1 MENVENMSVQEEQN
15 ADQQDAFLDGWGDE
29 QTAQDAPETSET
41 AEGEDTAE
49 EETETASETEGA
61 QSASDGRAAETA
73 AEAGAEAQTETTE
86 QKADA
91 PEKTWTL
98 RHMDETK
105 NVGEAE
111 MVTLAQ
117 KGMDYDR
124 IRAKYDESKPAMEIL
139 SIFAKQKGVSV
150 ADYVSF
156 LRTEAKKADG
166 LSEAEARRSIELEDR
181 EAAVTAREA
190 EQAAER
196 QAAEQ
201 ANAAANAAAQRRKA
215 DIDEF
220 AREYPDVARN
230 PDAIPKEVWD
240 AVAAGSSLTV
250 AYAKYTAKQAR
261 ERPSAPEA
269 PHRRRIR
276 TSKTPHAPPGV
287 CRAPDRTPAGA
298 TRSWRDGANNLPF
311 RRRADEREE

>member
-29 QTAQDAPETSET
+29 QTAQDAPETSEI

-61 QSASDGRAAETA
+61 QSASDGGAAETA

-261 ERPSAPEA
+261 EEA
-269 PHRRRIR
+269 ER
-276 TSKTPHAPPGV
+276 
-287 CRAPDRTPAGA
+287 
-298 TRSWRDGANNLPF
+298 TRSAAQAAQQNVKNAARSTGSMQSAGQNAGGRDPF
-311 RRRADEREE
+311 LEGWGE

>member
-49 EETETASETEGA
+49 EETEPASETEGA
-61 QSASDGRAAETA
+61 QSASDGGAAETA

-201 ANAAANAAAQRRKA
+201 ANAAASAAAQRRKA

-261 ERPSAPEA
+261 EEAERTRIAAQAAQQNVKNAARSTGSMQSA
-269 PHRRRIR
+269 
-276 TSKTPHAPPGV
+276 GQN
-287 CRAPDRTPAGA
+287 AGG
-298 TRSWRDGANNLPF
+298 RDPF
-311 RRRADEREE
+311 LEGWGE

>member
-15 ADQQDAFLDGWGDE
+15 ADQQDAFLDGWGDK

-49 EETETASETEGA
+49 EVTETASETEGA
-61 QSASDGRAAETA
+61 QSASDGGAAEA
-73 AEAGAEAQTETTE
+73 VAEAGAEAQTETTE

-261 ERPSAPEA
+261 EEA
-269 PHRRRIR
+269 ER
-276 TSKTPHAPPGV
+276 
-287 CRAPDRTPAGA
+287 
-298 TRSWRDGANNLPF
+298 TRSAAQAAQQNVKNAARSTGSMQSAGQNAGGRDPF
-311 RRRADEREE
+311 LEGWGE

>member
-41 AEGEDTAE
+41 AEGEDMTE
-49 EETETASETEGA
+49 EVTETASETEDA
-61 QSASDGRAAETA
+61 QSASDGVAAETA

-98 RHMDETK
+98 RHMDEIK

-261 ERPSAPEA
+261 EEA
-269 PHRRRIR
+269 ER
-276 TSKTPHAPPGV
+276 
-287 CRAPDRTPAGA
+287 
-298 TRSWRDGANNLPF
+298 TRSAAQAAQQNVKNAARSTGSMQSAGQNAGGRDPF
-311 RRRADEREE
+311 LEGWGE

>member
-41 AEGEDTAE
+41 AEGEDAAE
-49 EETETASETEGA
+49 EVTETASETEGA
-61 QSASDGRAAETA
+61 QSAPDGGAAETA

-139 SIFAKQKGVSV
+139 SIFAKQQGVSV

-261 ERPSAPEA
+261 EEA
-269 PHRRRIR
+269 ER
-276 TSKTPHAPPGV
+276 
-287 CRAPDRTPAGA
+287 
-298 TRSWRDGANNLPF
+298 TRSAAQAAQQNIKNAARSTGSMQSAGQNAGGRDPF
-311 RRRADEREE
+311 LEGWGE

>member
-1 MENVENMSVQEEQN
+1 MENVENMSVQEGQSV
-15 ADQQDAFLDGWGDE
+15 DQQDAFLDGWGDE

-61 QSASDGRAAETA
+61 QSAPDGGAAETA

-261 ERPSAPEA
+261 EEA
-269 PHRRRIR
+269 ER
-276 TSKTPHAPPGV
+276 
-287 CRAPDRTPAGA
+287 
-298 TRSWRDGANNLPF
+298 TRSAAQAAQQNVKNAARSTGSMQSAGQNAGGRDPF
-311 RRRADEREE
+311 LEGWGE

>member
-1 MENVENMSVQEEQN
+1 MENVENMSVQEEQT

-41 AEGEDTAE
+41 AEGEDTTE
-49 EETETASETEGA
+49 EVTETASETEDA
-61 QSASDGRAAETA
+61 QSASDGGAAETA

-190 EQAAER
+190 EQAAE
-196 QAAEQ
+196 Q

-261 ERPSAPEA
+261 EEA
-269 PHRRRIR
+269 ER
-276 TSKTPHAPPGV
+276 
-287 CRAPDRTPAGA
+287 
-298 TRSWRDGANNLPF
+298 TRSAAQAAQQNVKNAARSTGSMQSAGQNAGGRDPF
-311 RRRADEREE
+311 LEGWGE

>member
-41 AEGEDTAE
+41 AEGEDAAE
-49 EETETASETEGA
+49 EVTETASETDGA
-61 QSASDGRAAETA
+61 QSAPDGGAAETA

-261 ERPSAPEA
+261 EEAERTRIAAQAAQQNVKNAARSTGSMQSA
-269 PHRRRIR
+269 
-276 TSKTPHAPPGV
+276 GQN
-287 CRAPDRTPAGA
+287 AGG
-298 TRSWRDGANNLPF
+298 RDPF
-311 RRRADEREE
+311 LEGWGE

>member
-1 MENVENMSVQEEQN
+1 MENVENMSVQEEQT

-41 AEGEDTAE
+41 AEGEDTTE
-49 EETETASETEGA
+49 EVTETASEAEGA
-61 QSASDGRAAETA
+61 QSAPDGGAAETA

-261 ERPSAPEA
+261 EEA
-269 PHRRRIR
+269 ER
-276 TSKTPHAPPGV
+276 
-287 CRAPDRTPAGA
+287 
-298 TRSWRDGANNLPF
+298 TRSAAQAAQQNIKNAARSTGSMQSAGQNAGGRDPF
-311 RRRADEREE
+311 LEGWGE

>member
-49 EETETASETEGA
+49 EETETASETEDA
-61 QSASDGRAAETA
+61 QSASDGGAAETT

-261 ERPSAPEA
+261 EEA
-269 PHRRRIR
+269 ER
-276 TSKTPHAPPGV
+276 
-287 CRAPDRTPAGA
+287 
-298 TRSWRDGANNLPF
+298 TRSAAQAAQQNVKNAARSTGSMQSAGQNAGGRDPF
-311 RRRADEREE
+311 LEGWGE

>member
-1 MENVENMSVQEEQN
+1 MENVENMSVQEEQT

-41 AEGEDTAE
+41 AEGEDAAE
-49 EETETASETEGA
+49 EVTETASETEGA
-61 QSASDGRAAETA
+61 QSAPDGGAAETA

-261 ERPSAPEA
+261 EEA
-269 PHRRRIR
+269 ER
-276 TSKTPHAPPGV
+276 
-287 CRAPDRTPAGA
+287 
-298 TRSWRDGANNLPF
+298 TRSAAQAAQQNVKNAARSTGSMQSAGQNAGGRDPF
-311 RRRADEREE
+311 LEGWGE

>member
-49 EETETASETEGA
+49 EETEPASETEGA
-61 QSASDGRAAETA
+61 QSAPDGGAAETA

-111 MVTLAQ
+111 MVMLAQ

-261 ERPSAPEA
+261 EEAERTRIAAQAAQQNVKNAARSTGSMQSA
-269 PHRRRIR
+269 
-276 TSKTPHAPPGV
+276 GQN
-287 CRAPDRTPAGA
+287 AGG
-298 TRSWRDGANNLPF
+298 RDPF
-311 RRRADEREE
+311 LEGWGE

>member
-15 ADQQDAFLDGWGDE
+15 ADQKDAFLDGWGDE

-41 AEGEDTAE
+41 AEGEDAAE
-49 EETETASETEGA
+49 EVTETASETEGA
-61 QSASDGRAAETA
+61 QSASDGGAAETA

-261 ERPSAPEA
+261 EEA
-269 PHRRRIR
+269 ER
-276 TSKTPHAPPGV
+276 
-287 CRAPDRTPAGA
+287 
-298 TRSWRDGANNLPF
+298 TRSAAQAAQQNIKNAARSTGSMQSAGQNAGGRDPF
-311 RRRADEREE
+311 LEGWGE

>member
-1 MENVENMSVQEEQN
+1 MENVENMGVQEEQT

-29 QTAQDAPETSET
+29 QTAQDVPETSET

-49 EETETASETEGA
+49 DETETASETEGA
-61 QSASDGRAAETA
+61 QSASDGGAAETA

-261 ERPSAPEA
+261 EEA
-269 PHRRRIR
+269 ER
-276 TSKTPHAPPGV
+276 
-287 CRAPDRTPAGA
+287 
-298 TRSWRDGANNLPF
+298 TRSAAQAAQQNVKNAARSTGSMQSAGQNAGGRDPF
-311 RRRADEREE
+311 LEGWGE

>member
-49 EETETASETEGA
+49 EVTETASETEGA
-61 QSASDGRAAETA
+61 QSAPDGGAAETA
-73 AEAGAEAQTETTE
+73 AEAGAEVQTETTE

-261 ERPSAPEA
+261 EEA
-269 PHRRRIR
+269 ER
-276 TSKTPHAPPGV
+276 
-287 CRAPDRTPAGA
+287 
-298 TRSWRDGANNLPF
+298 TRSAAQAAQQNIKNAARSTGSMQSAGQNAGGRDPF
-311 RRRADEREE
+311 LEGWGE

>member
-1 MENVENMSVQEEQN
+1 MENVENMSVQEEQT

-61 QSASDGRAAETA
+61 QSASDGGAAETA

-230 PDAIPKEVWD
+230 PDPIPKEVWD

-261 ERPSAPEA
+261 EEA
-269 PHRRRIR
+269 ER
-276 TSKTPHAPPGV
+276 
-287 CRAPDRTPAGA
+287 
-298 TRSWRDGANNLPF
+298 TRSAAQAAQQNVKNAARSTGSMQSAGQNAGGRDPF
-311 RRRADEREE
+311 LEGWGE

>member
-29 QTAQDAPETSET
+29 QTAQDATEASET

-49 EETETASETEGA
+49 EVTESASETEDA
-61 QSASDGRAAETA
+61 QSASDGGAAETA

-250 AYAKYTAKQAR
+250 AYAKYTAKRAR
-261 ERPSAPEA
+261 EEA
-269 PHRRRIR
+269 ER
-276 TSKTPHAPPGV
+276 
-287 CRAPDRTPAGA
+287 
-298 TRSWRDGANNLPF
+298 TRSAAQAAQQNIKNAARSTGSMQSAGQNAGGRDPF
-311 RRRADEREE
+311 LEGWGE

>member
-41 AEGEDTAE
+41 TEGEDAAE
-49 EETETASETEGA
+49 EVTETASETEGA
-61 QSASDGRAAETA
+61 QSAPDGGAAETA

-261 ERPSAPEA
+261 EEA
-269 PHRRRIR
+269 ER
-276 TSKTPHAPPGV
+276 
-287 CRAPDRTPAGA
+287 
-298 TRSWRDGANNLPF
+298 TRSAAQAAQQTIKNAARSTGSMQSAGQNAGGRDPF
-311 RRRADEREE
+311 LEGWGE

>member
-1 MENVENMSVQEEQN
+1 MENVENMSVQEEQS

-29 QTAQDAPETSET
+29 QTAQDVPETSET
-41 AEGEDTAE
+41 AEGADTAE
-49 EETETASETEGA
+49 EVTETASETEGA
-61 QSASDGRAAETA
+61 QSASDGGAAETA

-261 ERPSAPEA
+261 EEA
-269 PHRRRIR
+269 ER
-276 TSKTPHAPPGV
+276 
-287 CRAPDRTPAGA
+287 
-298 TRSWRDGANNLPF
+298 TRSAAQAAQQNVKNAARSTGSMQSAGQNAGGRDPF
-311 RRRADEREE
+311 LEGWGE

>member
-49 EETETASETEGA
+49 EGTETASETEGA
-61 QSASDGRAAETA
+61 QSAPDGGAAETA

-261 ERPSAPEA
+261 EEA
-269 PHRRRIR
+269 ER
-276 TSKTPHAPPGV
+276 
-287 CRAPDRTPAGA
+287 
-298 TRSWRDGANNLPF
+298 TRSAAQAAQQNVKNAARSTGSMQSAGQNAGGRDPF
-311 RRRADEREE
+311 LEGWGE

>member
-49 EETETASETEGA
+49 EEMETASETEGA
-61 QSASDGRAAETA
+61 QSAPDGGAAETA

-261 ERPSAPEA
+261 EEA
-269 PHRRRIR
+269 ER
-276 TSKTPHAPPGV
+276 
-287 CRAPDRTPAGA
+287 
-298 TRSWRDGANNLPF
+298 TRSAAQAAQQNIKNAARSTGSMQSAGQNAGGRDPF
-311 RRRADEREE
+311 LEGWGE

>member
-49 EETETASETEGA
+49 EETEPASETEGA
-61 QSASDGRAAETA
+61 QSASDGGAAETA

-261 ERPSAPEA
+261 EEA
-269 PHRRRIR
+269 ER
-276 TSKTPHAPPGV
+276 
-287 CRAPDRTPAGA
+287 
-298 TRSWRDGANNLPF
+298 TRSAAQAAQQNIKNAARSTGSMQSAGQNAGGRDPF
-311 RRRADEREE
+311 LEGWGE

>member
-1 MENVENMSVQEEQN
+1 MENVENMSVQEEQS

-61 QSASDGRAAETA
+61 QSAPDGGAAETA

-201 ANAAANAAAQRRKA
+201 ANATANAAAQRRKA

-261 ERPSAPEA
+261 EEA
-269 PHRRRIR
+269 ER
-276 TSKTPHAPPGV
+276 
-287 CRAPDRTPAGA
+287 
-298 TRSWRDGANNLPF
+298 TRSAAQAAQQNVKNAARSTGSMQSAGQNAGGRDPF
-311 RRRADEREE
+311 LEGWGE

>member
-49 EETETASETEGA
+49 EETETASETEDA
-61 QSASDGRAAETA
+61 QSASDGGAAETA

-230 PDAIPKEVWD
+230 PDAIQKEVWD

-261 ERPSAPEA
+261 EEA
-269 PHRRRIR
+269 ER
-276 TSKTPHAPPGV
+276 
-287 CRAPDRTPAGA
+287 
-298 TRSWRDGANNLPF
+298 TRSAAQAAQQNIKNAARSTGSMQSAGQNAGGRDPF
-311 RRRADEREE
+311 LEGWGE

>member
-1 MENVENMSVQEEQN
+1 MENVENMSVQEEQT

-29 QTAQDAPETSET
+29 QTAQDVPETSET

-61 QSASDGRAAETA
+61 QSASDGGAAETA

-261 ERPSAPEA
+261 EEA
-269 PHRRRIR
+269 ER
-276 TSKTPHAPPGV
+276 
-287 CRAPDRTPAGA
+287 
-298 TRSWRDGANNLPF
+298 TRSAAQAAQQNVKNAARSTGSMQSAGQNAGGRDPF
-311 RRRADEREE
+311 LEGWGE

>member
-1 MENVENMSVQEEQN
+1 MENVENMSVQEEQS

-41 AEGEDTAE
+41 AEGEDTTE
-49 EETETASETEGA
+49 EVTETASEAEGA
-61 QSASDGRAAETA
+61 QSAPDGGAAETA

-261 ERPSAPEA
+261 EEAERTRIAAQAAQQNVKNAARSTGSMQSA
-269 PHRRRIR
+269 
-276 TSKTPHAPPGV
+276 GQN
-287 CRAPDRTPAGA
+287 AGG
-298 TRSWRDGANNLPF
+298 RDPF
-311 RRRADEREE
+311 LEGWGE

>member
-1 MENVENMSVQEEQN
+1 MENVENMSVQEEQS

-41 AEGEDTAE
+41 AEGEDTSE
-49 EETETASETEGA
+49 EVTETASETEGA
-61 QSASDGRAAETA
+61 KSAPDGGAAETA

-261 ERPSAPEA
+261 EEA
-269 PHRRRIR
+269 ER
-276 TSKTPHAPPGV
+276 
-287 CRAPDRTPAGA
+287 
-298 TRSWRDGANNLPF
+298 TRSAAQAAQQNIKNAARSTGSMQSAGQNAGGRDPF
-311 RRRADEREE
+311 LEGWGE

>member
-1 MENVENMSVQEEQN
+1 MENVENMSVQEEQS

-29 QTAQDAPETSET
+29 QTAQDVPETSET
-41 AEGEDTAE
+41 AEGADTAE
-49 EETETASETEGA
+49 EETETASETEDA
-61 QSASDGRAAETA
+61 QSASDGGAAETA

-261 ERPSAPEA
+261 EEA
-269 PHRRRIR
+269 ER
-276 TSKTPHAPPGV
+276 
-287 CRAPDRTPAGA
+287 
-298 TRSWRDGANNLPF
+298 TRSAAQAAQQNVKNAARSTGSMQSAGQNAGGRDPF
-311 RRRADEREE
+311 LEGWGE

>member
-1 MENVENMSVQEEQN
+1 MENVENMSVQEEQT

-61 QSASDGRAAETA
+61 QSASNGGAAETA

-261 ERPSAPEA
+261 EEA
-269 PHRRRIR
+269 ER
-276 TSKTPHAPPGV
+276 
-287 CRAPDRTPAGA
+287 
-298 TRSWRDGANNLPF
+298 TRSAAQAAQQNVKNAARSTGSMQSAGQNAGGRDPF
-311 RRRADEREE
+311 LEGWGE

>member
-41 AEGEDTAE
+41 AEGEDAAE
-49 EETETASETEGA
+49 EVTETASETEGA
-61 QSASDGRAAETA
+61 QSASDGGAAETA

-201 ANAAANAAAQRRKA
+201 ANAAASAAAQRRKA

-261 ERPSAPEA
+261 EEA
-269 PHRRRIR
+269 ER
-276 TSKTPHAPPGV
+276 
-287 CRAPDRTPAGA
+287 
-298 TRSWRDGANNLPF
+298 TRSAAQAAQQNIKNAARSTGSMQSAGQNAGGRDPF
-311 RRRADEREE
+311 LEGWGE

>member
-1 MENVENMSVQEEQN
+1 MENVENMIVQEEQN

-41 AEGEDTAE
+41 AEGEDTTE
-49 EETETASETEGA
+49 EVTETASETEGA
-61 QSASDGRAAETA
+61 QSAPDGGAAETA

-201 ANAAANAAAQRRKA
+201 ANAAANAAAQRQKA

-261 ERPSAPEA
+261 EEA
-269 PHRRRIR
+269 ER
-276 TSKTPHAPPGV
+276 
-287 CRAPDRTPAGA
+287 
-298 TRSWRDGANNLPF
+298 TRSAAQAAQQNVKNAARSTGSMQSAGQNAGGRDPF
-311 RRRADEREE
+311 LEGWGE

>member
-1 MENVENMSVQEEQN
+1 MENVENMSVQEEQT

-49 EETETASETEGA
+49 EETETASETDGA
-61 QSASDGRAAETA
+61 QSASDGGAAETA

-261 ERPSAPEA
+261 EEA
-269 PHRRRIR
+269 ER
-276 TSKTPHAPPGV
+276 
-287 CRAPDRTPAGA
+287 
-298 TRSWRDGANNLPF
+298 TRSAAQAAQQNVKNAARSTGSMQSAGQNAGGRDPF
-311 RRRADEREE
+311 LEGWGE

>member
-49 EETETASETEGA
+49 EVTETASETEGA
-61 QSASDGRAAETA
+61 QSAPDGGAAETA

-261 ERPSAPEA
+261 EEA
-269 PHRRRIR
+269 ER
-276 TSKTPHAPPGV
+276 
-287 CRAPDRTPAGA
+287 
-298 TRSWRDGANNLPF
+298 TRSAAQAAQQNVKNAARSTGSMQSAGQNAGGRDPF
-311 RRRADEREE
+311 LEGWGE

>member
-41 AEGEDTAE
+41 AEGEDAAE
-49 EETETASETEGA
+49 EVTETASETEGA
-61 QSASDGRAAETA
+61 QSASDGGAAETA

-98 RHMDETK
+98 RHMDEIK

-261 ERPSAPEA
+261 EEA
-269 PHRRRIR
+269 ER
-276 TSKTPHAPPGV
+276 
-287 CRAPDRTPAGA
+287 
-298 TRSWRDGANNLPF
+298 TRSAAQAAQQNIKNAARSTGSMQSAGQNAGGRDPF
-311 RRRADEREE
+311 LEGWGE

>member
-41 AEGEDTAE
+41 AEGEDTTE
-49 EETETASETEGA
+49 EVTETASETEGA
-61 QSASDGRAAETA
+61 QSAADGGAAETA

-181 EAAVTAREA
+181 EAAVTARES

-261 ERPSAPEA
+261 EEA
-269 PHRRRIR
+269 ER
-276 TSKTPHAPPGV
+276 
-287 CRAPDRTPAGA
+287 
-298 TRSWRDGANNLPF
+298 TRSAAQAAQQNVKNAARSTGSMQSAGQNAGGRDPF
-311 RRRADEREE
+311 LEGWGE

>member
-1 MENVENMSVQEEQN
+1 MENVENMSVQEEQT

-49 EETETASETEGA
+49 EETETASETDGA
-61 QSASDGRAAETA
+61 QSAPDGGAAETA

-261 ERPSAPEA
+261 EEA
-269 PHRRRIR
+269 ER
-276 TSKTPHAPPGV
+276 
-287 CRAPDRTPAGA
+287 
-298 TRSWRDGANNLPF
+298 TRSAAQAAQQNIKNAARSTGSMQSAGQNAGGRDPF
-311 RRRADEREE
+311 LEGWGE

>member
-1 MENVENMSVQEEQN
+1 MENVENMSVQEEQS

-41 AEGEDTAE
+41 AEGEDATE
-49 EETETASETEGA
+49 EVTETASEAEGA
-61 QSASDGRAAETA
+61 QSAPDGGAAETA

-261 ERPSAPEA
+261 EEAERTRIAAQAAQQNVKNAARSTGSMQSA
-269 PHRRRIR
+269 
-276 TSKTPHAPPGV
+276 GQN
-287 CRAPDRTPAGA
+287 AGG
-298 TRSWRDGANNLPF
+298 RDPF
-311 RRRADEREE
+311 LEGWGE

>member
-29 QTAQDAPETSET
+29 QTAQDTPETSET
-41 AEGEDTAE
+41 AEGEDTTE
-49 EETETASETEGA
+49 EVTETASETEDA
-61 QSASDGRAAETA
+61 QSASDGGAAETA

-261 ERPSAPEA
+261 EEA
-269 PHRRRIR
+269 ER
-276 TSKTPHAPPGV
+276 
-287 CRAPDRTPAGA
+287 
-298 TRSWRDGANNLPF
+298 TRSAAQAAQQNVKNAARSTGSMQSAGQNAGGRDPF
-311 RRRADEREE
+311 LEGWGE

>member
-49 EETETASETEGA
+49 EVTESVSETEDA
-61 QSASDGRAAETA
+61 QSASDGGAAETA

-261 ERPSAPEA
+261 EEA
-269 PHRRRIR
+269 ER
-276 TSKTPHAPPGV
+276 
-287 CRAPDRTPAGA
+287 
-298 TRSWRDGANNLPF
+298 TRSAAQAAQQNIKNAARSTGSMQSAGQNAGGRDSFLEGWG
-311 RRRADEREE
+311 E

>member
-49 EETETASETEGA
+49 EVTETASETEGA
-61 QSASDGRAAETA
+61 QSAPDGGAAETA

-201 ANAAANAAAQRRKA
+201 ANAAASAAAQRRKA

-261 ERPSAPEA
+261 EEA
-269 PHRRRIR
+269 ER
-276 TSKTPHAPPGV
+276 
-287 CRAPDRTPAGA
+287 
-298 TRSWRDGANNLPF
+298 TRSAAQAAQQNVKNAARSTGSMQSAGQNAGGRDPF
-311 RRRADEREE
+311 LEGWGE